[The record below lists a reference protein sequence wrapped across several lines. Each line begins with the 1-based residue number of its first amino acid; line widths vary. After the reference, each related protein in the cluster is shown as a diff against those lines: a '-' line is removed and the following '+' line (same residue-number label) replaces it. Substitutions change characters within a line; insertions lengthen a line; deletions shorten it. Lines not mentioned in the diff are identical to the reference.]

1 MKKGIIALIVL
12 LGLAGGVFWATADD
26 DMRRLALN
34 LPTDSNVLF
43 WSSDQRDAAFRAM
56 DRLPVLSESR
66 VIPAGGEVYPLPEGE
81 PLDVGVDVDAYMTAQ
96 HAAALVIVHNGKVRL
111 EKYGLDFGPDG
122 RWTSF
127 SVAKSFTS
135 TLVGAAIQDGL
146 SLIPL

>member
-66 VIPAGGEVYPLPEGE
+66 VIPAGGDVYPLPEGE
-81 PLDVGVDVDAYMTAQ
+81 PLDVGRGCRCLHDLPARCRAGDCAQRQGTA
-96 HAAALVIVHNGKVRL
+96 
-111 EKYGLDFGPDG
+111 
-122 RWTSF
+122 
-127 SVAKSFTS
+127 
-135 TLVGAAIQDGL
+135 
-146 SLIPL
+146 